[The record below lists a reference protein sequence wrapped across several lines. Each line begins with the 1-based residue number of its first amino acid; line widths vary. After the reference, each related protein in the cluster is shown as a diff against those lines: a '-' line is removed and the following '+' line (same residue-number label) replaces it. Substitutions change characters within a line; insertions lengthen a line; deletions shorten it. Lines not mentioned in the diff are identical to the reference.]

1 MTSNAFLQIAI
12 YFLIILALAKP
23 MGVFMARLFEGKR
36 TFLHPLL
43 HPLEALT
50 YKLVGVNERT
60 EQRWTQY
67 TASLLAFSIFS
78 FLFVYLLQR
87 LQGFLPLNPQGF
99 GASLVS
105 PDLAFNTAVS
115 FVTNTNWQSYSGE
128 STLSYLVQ
136 MAALTVQNF
145 ASAAAGIAAA
155 IAVTRGFARQQVNS
169 LGNFWVDL
177 TRAVVYILLPLSFL
191 AALIFCSQ
199 GVIQNLHPYTVAKT
213 LEGAKQVI
221 AQGPVASQEAIKML
235 GTNGGGFF
243 NANSSHPF
251 ENPSPFTNLLQL
263 VLIFV
268 IPAGLTY
275 TFGIMVG
282 DRRQGW
288 TLFAACAAMFL
299 AGVFVCYWAEQ
310 KGNPSFAK
318 LGVET
323 NATATQPGGNM
334 EGKETRFGIAASA
347 LFATVT
353 TDASCGAIN
362 GVHDSFTPLGGLVPL
377 FNIQTGEVI
386 FGGVGAGLYGILL
399 YAIVAVFIAG
409 LMVGRT
415 PEYVG
420 KKIEG
425 KEVKMA
431 MIALVATAFSILVF
445 AAISSVIQF
454 AAPTKDAKGQPVP
467 HSYWN
472 APGPAMA
479 NVTNSGPHGFSED
492 LYAYTS
498 ATGNNGSAFAGLNTT
513 TPWYNLTMGLAMLIG
528 RFLFLIPLL
537 AAAGSLA
544 MKKKVAETL
553 GTLPT
558 HGPLFVG
565 LLVGTVILVG
575 ALTFFPALALGPIVE
590 HYLMMDGKLFSLL
603 LFPIWS

>member
-1 MTSNAFLQIAI
+1 MTTNGILQIAI

-23 MGVFMARLFEGKR
+23 MGSFMAKLFEGKK
-36 TFLHPLL
+36 TFLHSVFRPV
-43 HPLEALT
+43 EVVV
-50 YKLVGVNERT
+50 YRLVGVKEGT

-87 LQGFLPLNPQGF
+87 LQGVLPFNPQHF
-99 GASLVS
+99 GAGAVS
-105 PDLAFNTAVS
+105 PDLAFNTAAS
-115 FVTNTNWQSYSGE
+115 FITNTNWQSYSGE

-145 ASAAAGIAAA
+145 ASAAAGIAVA

-177 TRAVVYILLPLSFL
+177 TRATIYILLPISLL

-199 GVIQNLHPYTVAKT
+199 GVIQNFHPYTVAKT

-221 AQGPVASQEAIKML
+221 AQGPAASQEAIKML

-243 NANSSHPF
+243 SANSSHPF
-251 ENPSPFTNLLQL
+251 ENPTPLMNLLQMI
-263 VLIFV
+263 LIFL

-275 TFGIMVG
+275 MFGVMVG

-288 TLFAACAAMFL
+288 TLFSACAAMFL
-299 AGVFVCYWAEQ
+299 CGVFVCYWAEQ
-310 KGNPSFAK
+310 KGNPNFAK

-323 NATATQPGGNM
+323 RATAAQTGGNM
-334 EGKETRFGIAASA
+334 EGKEARFGIAASA

-431 MIALVATAFSILVF
+431 MIALIATAFSILVF

-454 AAPTKDAKGQPVP
+454 RAPAKDAKGQPVAQ
-467 HSYWN
+467 SYWN
-472 APGPAMA
+472 PPGPATA
-479 NVTNSGPHGFSED
+479 NTTNSGSHGFSEI

-498 ATGNNGSAFAGLNTT
+498 ATGNNGSAFAGLNTN

-544 MKKKVAETL
+544 RKKRVVETL

-558 HGPLFVG
+558 HGPLFVS

-590 HYLMMDGKLFSLL
+590 HYLMLDGKLFSML
-603 LFPIWS
+603 LFPLWS